1 MDEANNKRMG
11 IVFLICLIFLS
22 NIFFTGCTEE
32 GNDDTGVDDI
42 SDLNFE
48 WIDISPGTFWMGSNW
63 EDNPEN
69 PDKGKGW
76 SEEEQPVHQVTISKD
91 FQMLKYEVTQL
102 QWKAVTDSTSN
113 YFSEDDNPVE
123 LVTWNDCQSFISKLN
138 ELDSDYTYRLPTEAE
153 WEYACRAGTN
163 TRYSFGNNSA
173 ELGDYAWYTNNSNG
187 KTHPIGEKKSNAWGL
202 YDMHGNVKE
211 WCQDWYE
218 IDYYESSPSVDPQG
232 PTSGSYRVNRGGSI
246 FTFGEHCS
254 STSRSRCIPDEVGD
268 GFGLRLVRSSD

>member
-1 MDEANNKRMG
+1 MDEANIKRIG

-48 WIDISPGTFWMGSNW
+48 WVDISPGTFWMGSNW
-63 EDNPEN
+63 EDDPEN
-69 PDKGKGW
+69 PDKAKGW

-202 YDMHGNVKE
+202 YDMHGNVRE

-218 IDYYESSPSVDPQG
+218 IDYYENSPSVDPQG

-246 FTFGEHCS
+246 TTFGAHCS
-254 STSRSRCIPDEVGD
+254 STSRSRCIPDGVDD
-268 GFGLRLVRSSD
+268 GLGFRLVRSSN